1 MRTGLS
7 QRGWNNVLIFAS
19 LFMIVLFNS
28 THQRFVSNENSK
40 VKRTLISS
48 NSLIQNIDYNGLRF
62 ERIGASWRTVSSIT
76 LDKELMPD
84 KIIAHWTDVTIE
96 VLENEPEINSLNSRL
111 AASVDVLGTKQT
123 HIFEFI
129 TDNDLGLVYIF
140 DHSSTQWMMIDQ
152 SQLALFIPLVLV
164 NITS

>member
-28 THQRFVSNENSK
+28 THQRFVSNENNT
-40 VKRTLISS
+40 VKRTLIDS

-62 ERIGASWRTVSSIT
+62 ERIGANWRTVSSIT
-76 LDKELMPD
+76 LDKELMPAD
-84 KIIAHWTDVTIE
+84 IISHWTSTSIE
-96 VLENEPEINSLNSRL
+96 LLTNEPAINSSNTRL
-111 AASVDVLGTKQT
+111 PISVDVLGTKQT
-123 HIFEFI
+123 LIFEFI
-129 TDNDLGLVYIF
+129 IDNDLGLVYVF
-140 DHSSTQWMMIDQ
+140 DHHLAQWMMIDQ
-152 SQLALFIPLVLV
+152 SQLPLFIPLVLL